1 MSAPPVPVPTW
12 TDGGRVGALSLPP
25 VDVVLEWHVSRL
37 AWRLALV
44 GVLAVALGV
53 ITARPEPVVLAAP
66 CLVAVVVA
74 LRQPRPASV
83 TVSAEVSESRTFEDE
98 PVQVTVRLRAP
109 QRLGT
114 ITLHLDLPGPQTPVR
129 SEDPRQA
136 SATTRGGP
144 SPAQDGSSTAD
155 DSSDATPTTATD
167 GDVAPPG
174 RPGSFDVPD
183 GRVRQAFAVAELV
196 ARWTVRAQRWG
207 RWRLGPLRIRVR
219 TPGWGYVGVAN
230 LRLSELTVF
239 PPPARARDITIPPM
253 LLARLGTHVGRRAGS
268 GSEFIGIRTFAVG
281 DAVRRINWPV
291 STRRITSG
299 ELYVNEYAAER
310 AADVVAV
317 VDTTT
322 DVGPAGWS
330 SLDIGVRGAAS
341 VVQAYLRYADR
352 VGIVALGGR
361 VRWLKPDV
369 GTRQYYRV
377 VETLLASRLD
387 GSFVEPDLFRL
398 PRQALPPGALVFVF
412 SPLLDP
418 RVIDVIRDLRE
429 RGHPVVVV
437 DVLTTEPPVR
447 GRRVGPWTEEQRHM
461 ALRIWRLDREVLV
474 RELEVIGA
482 TVVVWDETAG
492 VPLER
497 VRLQPLL
504 RGGR

>member
-1 MSAPPVPVPTW
+1 MSALPVAAPQGW
-12 TDGGRVGALSLPP
+12 TDGGRVGSLSLAP
-25 VDVVLEWHVSRL
+25 VEVVLQWRVSRL
-37 AWRLALV
+37 AWRLAMV
-44 GVLAVALGV
+44 GTLAVALG
-53 ITARPEPVVLAAP
+53 ILTARPEPVILAAP
-66 CLVAVVVA
+66 CLAAVVVA
-74 LRQPRPASV
+74 LRQPRPTSV
-83 TVSAEVSESRTFEDE
+83 TVSAQVSESRTFEDE
-98 PVQVTVRLRAP
+98 PVQVMVRLRAP
-109 QRLGT
+109 QPLGA
-114 ITLHLDLPGPQTPVR
+114 IVLHLDLPGPQAPVVRR
-129 SEDPRQA
+129 SA
-136 SATTRGGP
+136 SSDAP
-144 SPAQDGSSTAD
+144 SPAPGESPSTAD
-155 DSSDATPTTATD
+155 DSSDAASTTTD
-167 GDVAPPG
+167 GGGPTAPV
-174 RPGSFDVPD
+174 RTGSFAVPD
-183 GRVRQAFAVAELV
+183 GRVRQAFGVSELV
-196 ARWTVRAQRWG
+196 ARWTVRSQRWG

-219 TPGWGYVGVAN
+219 TRGWGYVGVAQ

-239 PPPARARDITIPPM
+239 PPPARARDITVPPM

-291 STRRITSG
+291 STRRISSG

-322 DVGPAGWS
+322 DVGPAGRS
-330 SLDIGVRGAAS
+330 SLDLGVRGAAA

-361 VRWLKPDV
+361 VRWLTPDV

-387 GSFVEPDLFRL
+387 GSFLEPDLIRL
-398 PRQALPPGALVFVF
+398 PPQALPPGALVFVF

-418 RVIDVIRDLRE
+418 RVIDAIRDLRE

-437 DVLTTEPPVR
+437 DVLTVEPPVR
-447 GRRVGPWTEEQRHM
+447 RAGPWTEEQRRV

-482 TVVVWDETAG
+482 TVLVWDETDG